1 MSVVV
6 LIGFGSFPDPLRRRA
21 TFVKCAASLFR
32 AWRPKSIGEKKRQ
45 KQPAND
51 RCAPWCLVR
60 LLLSLNPPTAF
71 HSCSL
76 PSGAHGAWVG
86 CEALP
91 CGGLITFTGGRR
103 EAKYQYA
110 RRIRSTAFFEGIA
123 GALAA
128 FRVAGLMQPH
138 RLRGLYEKMAL
149 ALVCPLFALPCRRF
163 SLSRPI
169 ERSDSSFERRGWTRG
184 GQIPYRAR
192 VSAFARADARPG
204 AIMALKPGQSF
215 AAHTS

>member
-1 MSVVV
+1 MN
-6 LIGFGSFPDPLRRRA
+6 
-21 TFVKCAASLFR
+21 K
-32 AWRPKSIGEKKRQ
+32 
-45 KQPAND
+45 
-51 RCAPWCLVR
+51 RCAPCCLLR
-60 LLLSLNPPTAF
+60 FELSSNPPAAL
-71 HSCSL
+71 HLCSV
-76 PSGAHGAWVG
+76 PSGALGAWVDG
-86 CEALP
+86 EALP

-110 RRIRSTAFFEGIA
+110 RRIRSTAFFGGIA

-128 FRVAGLMQPH
+128 FQAAGLMRPH

-149 ALVCPLFALPCRRF
+149 VLVCPLFALPCRRF

-215 AAHTS
+215 AAHTLQPDVRGESGRGIGRLMRRGWLLPPSGLLDLCGLTG